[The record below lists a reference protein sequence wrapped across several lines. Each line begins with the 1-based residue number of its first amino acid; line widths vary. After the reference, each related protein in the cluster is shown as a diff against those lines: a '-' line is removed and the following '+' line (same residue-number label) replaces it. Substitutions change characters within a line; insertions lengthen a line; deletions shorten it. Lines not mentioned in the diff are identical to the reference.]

1 MNDMEELKKIIY
13 SFYPKN
19 VNYCSNKY
27 EISYEYLQ
35 RKKIIWDKFNNIEF
49 KLYIKK
55 SLDAI
60 FSRYKVVDWIDQ
72 EEPKCFEYRILL
84 HRDQDL
90 LDDDIILIS
99 ELGGRRVDLYL
110 FISSI
115 GEYYYYFL
123 KETIYNLETNKWSF
137 STFLCKDDK
146 VNRSIKQLK
155 KFLVS
160 NKYKEI
166 SSNIINYTINDV
178 ETEFKSIG
186 QATIF
191 DCLFTD
197 LISPY

>member
-1 MNDMEELKKIIY
+1 MN
-13 SFYPKN
+13 
-19 VNYCSNKY
+19 
-27 EISYEYLQ
+27 
-35 RKKIIWDKFNNIEF
+35 W
-49 KLYIKK
+49 
-55 SLDAI
+55 
-60 FSRYKVVDWIDQ
+60 
-72 EEPKCFEYRILL
+72 
-84 HRDQDL
+84 
-90 LDDDIILIS
+90 
-99 ELGGRRVDLYL
+99 GGRRVDLYL